1 MGSEN
6 AKKGLIIIFFF
17 KQLETF
23 IPNLLGEGDPNVH
36 TGYKKNFFE
45 KKMTTKYCLLEN

>member
-6 AKKGLIIIFFF
+6 AEMGLIFFFF

-36 TGYKKNFFE
+36 TGYKKKIFFE
-45 KKMTTKYCLLEN
+45 KK